1 MAELTWH
8 YTQQTKRQHFI
19 IDNKMYETF
28 DGGQNIKKYVDGV
41 IDYDYKNKRLIQSL
55 NDIFKK
61 SK

>member
-1 MAELTWH
+1 MQKVLNFLLKSTSPEWS
-8 YTQQTKRQHFI
+8 KV
-19 IDNKMYETF
+19 K
-28 DGGQNIKKYVDGV
+28 KKYVDGV